1 MQPSLKRG
9 LELIQLGITHKM
21 IKTGLA
27 IIAVLITSF
36 GEVQAQSPY
45 PNKPVTIVVAYAP
58 GGLGDLLAR
67 QMAEKLSIK
76 TKQSFI
82 VENKP
87 GATGALGSRYVA
99 KANPDGYTL
108 LLGQTG
114 ELAITP
120 AVTKDL
126 GYNPLK
132 DFRPIALIGEVPLIM
147 VTSNNSPFKNL
158 AEFIKAAK
166 AKPGGMTY
174 ASSGSATPGH
184 LAAAALC
191 QGVGIDLVHAPY
203 KGAGPAM
210 TDVLGGHVDVFFS
223 SAPSVIPQIQSKN
236 LTALAISSSKR
247 MPTLPEVRTVSEDEL
262 KGFNFTLWGGL
273 LAPAGTPDAV
283 INFLNS
289 AINSVLEEPAF
300 KNPLEKD
307 GILIHVNSSKEFDEF
322 IKRESI
328 KYSQLVKAIGIQ
340 AE

>member
-1 MQPSLKRG
+1 MVKNTLA
-9 LELIQLGITHKM
+9 LIALS
-21 IKTGLA
+21 
-27 IIAVLITSF
+27 IISF
-36 GEVQAQSPY
+36 GTTHAQVPY
-45 PNKPVTIVVAYAP
+45 PNKPVTIVVTYAP

-67 QMAEKLSIK
+67 QVAEKLSVK

-114 ELAITP
+114 EMAINP
-120 AVTKDL
+120 LVSKDL
-126 GYNPLK
+126 GYNPIK
-132 DFRPIALIGEVPLIM
+132 DFKPVALIGEVPLIM
-147 VTSNNSPFKNL
+147 VTSINSPFKNL
-158 AEFIKAAK
+158 PDFIKAAK

-191 QGVGIDLVHAPY
+191 QGVGIDLIHAPY

-210 TDVLGGHVDVFFS
+210 TDVLGGHVDAFFS
-223 SAPSVIPQIQSKN
+223 SAPSVIPQIQTKN
-236 LTALAISSSKR
+236 LTALAVSSVKR
-247 MPTLPEVRTVSEDEL
+247 MPVLPDVHTVAEDEL

-273 LAPAGTPDAV
+273 FAPVGTSDAV
-283 INFLNS
+283 VNFLN
-289 AINSVLEEPAF
+289 AAVNSILEDPAF

-307 GILIHVNSSKEFDEF
+307 GILIRANSRTDFDEF
-322 IKRESI
+322 IRREST
-328 KYSQLVKAIGIQ
+328 KYSQLVKSIGIQ

>member
-1 MQPSLKRG
+1 
-9 LELIQLGITHKM
+9 M
-21 IKTGLA
+21 IKNILSTVALCVA
-27 IIAVLITSF
+27 TFTSAF
-36 GEVQAQSPY
+36 AQPAY
-45 PNKPVTIVVAYAP
+45 PNKPVTIVVTYAP

-114 ELAITP
+114 EMAINP
-120 AVTKDL
+120 SVTKDL
-126 GYNPLK
+126 GYNPIK
-132 DFRPIALIGEVPLIM
+132 DFKPIALIGEVPLIM
-147 VTSNNSPFKNL
+147 VTSITSPYKNL
-158 AEFIKAAK
+158 PEFIKAAK

-210 TDVLGGHVDVFFS
+210 TDVLGGHVDAFFS
-223 SAPSVIPQIQSKN
+223 SAPSVIPQIQTKN
-236 LTALAISSSKR
+236 LTALAVSSTKR
-247 MPTLPEVRTVSEDEL
+247 MQVLPDVHTVSEDEL

-273 LAPAGTPDAV
+273 FAPVGTPDSIV
-283 INFLNS
+283 KLLNT
-289 AINSVLEEPAF
+289 AINSVLEDPAF

-307 GILIHVNSSKEFDEF
+307 GILIRVNTSNEFDEF
-322 IKRESI
+322 IKRESS
-328 KYSQLVKAIGIQ
+328 KYSLLVKSIGIQ